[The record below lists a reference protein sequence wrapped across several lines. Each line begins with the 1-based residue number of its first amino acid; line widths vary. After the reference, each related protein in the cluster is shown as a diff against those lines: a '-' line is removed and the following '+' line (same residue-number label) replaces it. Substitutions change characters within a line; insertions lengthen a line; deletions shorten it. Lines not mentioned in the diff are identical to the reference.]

1 LKSLNNDK
9 DYTQIS
15 WQSFITDL
23 QPNFNLSALS
33 NEFKQ
38 NIVDNEKSIT
48 NNQDISSSSINNNQ
62 MSYVNS
68 SSKLD
73 LDNENETV
81 AENQCYK
88 STSFSSLIVLNR
100 NNKRRKTFNEDEQ
113 VLTENLIIK
122 GAAIHQRVTK
132 TFNNNLSY
140 FNSTASSSNNFSNNN
155 SSVSLFSSSN
165 NILNKKQSSSHNL
178 SSSNHHHSH
187 HKNDILN
194 FNWDDYF
201 EKNHKIS
208 TNQNFRLSSLQPS
221 NMSNLSNNQNS
232 NGGINLAS
240 IQYETN
246 NEINENNNNN
256 ESSGVSSAS
265 SFPQSH
271 LLSKKRFNYNLN
283 SYKER
288 FHPYLPNS
296 LSSNK
301 NKDDIFNLINI
312 NTSIL
317 TNNINNTNNNNTVLN
332 SNTNANMN
340 NLIIDSKLEQDILDR
355 KYLVYDVQIDYDL
368 LEIWKHG
375 LSVISYDPINLKSAC
390 FICASVGHEYQVSS
404 CDLII
409 CNSIDRFKLVIKFLI

>member
-1 LKSLNNDK
+1 MNNDQV
-9 DYTQIS
+9 YTQIN

-33 NEFKQ
+33 NECKQ
-38 NIVDNEKSIT
+38 NIIINQKSLNSNQELLSNST
-48 NNQDISSSSINNNQ
+48 NNNNNNQ
-62 MSYVNS
+62 NNFVNS

-73 LDNENETV
+73 LDNENDTL

-100 NNKRRKTFNEDEQ
+100 NNKRRKAYNDDEQ
-113 VLTENLIIK
+113 ALTENLTIK

-132 TFNNNLSY
+132 TYNNTLSY
-140 FNSTASSSNNFSNNN
+140 FNTISSNSNASNTNLSASFSSSSNS
-155 SSVSLFSSSN
+155 
-165 NILNKKQSSSHNL
+165 ILNKKQL
-178 SSSNHHHSH
+178 SSQNLGLSNHHHH
-187 HKNDILN
+187 HNQYKNDILN

-232 NGGINLAS
+232 NSGNNLVS
-240 IQYETN
+240 FQYETN
-246 NEINENNNNN
+246 NEVNENNNNS

-271 LLSKKRFNYNLN
+271 LLSKKRYNYNLN

-296 LSSNK
+296 SSSNK

-317 TNNINNTNNNNTVLN
+317 SNNINTTTNNNAILN
-332 SNTNANMN
+332 STINATMS

-390 FICASVGHEYQVSS
+390 FICASVGYEYQVSY
-404 CDLII
+404 
-409 CNSIDRFKLVIKFLI
+409 KKF

>member
-1 LKSLNNDK
+1 MNSLNNDK
-9 DYTQIS
+9 NYTQIS

-33 NEFKQ
+33 NEYKQ
-38 NIVDNEKSIT
+38 NILSNQNFTINDQDLSSNSTINT
-48 NNQDISSSSINNNQ
+48 NNSNHTNQINH
-62 MSYVNS
+62 VNS

-73 LDNENETV
+73 LDNENE

-88 STSFSSLIVLNR
+88 STSYSSLIVLNR
-100 NNKRRKTFNEDEQ
+100 NNKRRKTFNDDEQ
-113 VLTENLIIK
+113 ALTENLTIK

-132 TFNNNLSY
+132 TYNNSSSY
-140 FNSTASSSNNFSNNN
+140 FNTASSNNFSNNN
-155 SSVSLFSSSN
+155 LSTSHSTSVN
-165 NILNKKQSSSHNL
+165 NIISKKQSSTHNL
-178 SSSNHHHSH
+178 TSSNHHHHHH
-187 HKNDILN
+187 HKNEILN

-221 NMSNLSNNQNS
+221 NMSNLSNNNQNS
-232 NGGINLAS
+232 NSGNNLS
-240 IQYETN
+240 SLQYENNTN
-246 NEINENNNNN
+246 DINNENNSNN
-256 ESSGVSSAS
+256 ESSSS

-296 LSSNK
+296 SSFSSSNK
-301 NKDDIFNLINI
+301 NKDDIFNLINV

-317 TNNINNTNNNNTVLN
+317 TNNLTNTNNNNHTLMN
-332 SNTNANMN
+332 SSTNTTMT
-340 NLIIDSKLEQDILDR
+340 NLIVDSKLEQDILDR

-390 FICASVGHEYQVSS
+390 FICASVGHEYQVSFIYFFY
-404 CDLII
+404 LLTTNI
-409 CNSIDRFKLVIKFLI
+409 